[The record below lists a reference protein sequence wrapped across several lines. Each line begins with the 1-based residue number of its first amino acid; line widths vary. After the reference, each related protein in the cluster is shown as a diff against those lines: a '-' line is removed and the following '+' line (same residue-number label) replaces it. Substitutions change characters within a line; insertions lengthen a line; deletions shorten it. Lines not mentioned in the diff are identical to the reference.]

1 MKDLIRRILR
11 ESSTSTDIETYDE
24 MNKFVVDNDIHNVNF
39 FKENFRNEFEL
50 SMKKDWLLRLA
61 IENDFD
67 DLGDKYKRKIY
78 VFEWDNEEPKKVYVG
93 LTNKP
98 DRRYKEHM
106 KNTIT
111 KNPNFD
117 KFFVITSKFIS
128 DKEAQE
134 LEGTTVCNYLNRGY
148 KLVNKYHSKSLG
160 YCTRDLTQYED
171 LLNKAKIEGVESIKN
186 DDPVTYELIKKGR
199 LDKIGVIRNRRQRE
213 VETKPK
219 NKVDRSKFQKYINI
233 ETGDVYRSLN
243 DLVKKSG
250 IDRKTLYDSIE
261 ENGNYNDI
269 IFPFNYEEEPMGDM
283 DIDLDYDEMNET
295 KRFIKKI
302 IKEQTENHEKKGI
315 DLAIKMLKK
324 SYPYIIGWKYDEE
337 HSERATYINID
348 IICDIEK
355 TKEFYNSDLKWYYKK
370 KAEEIKDDDYAY
382 PFTILEIGEK
392 MTGDEK
398 FQEYRKFKKELND
411 IYEMLPENLI
421 VLNKWGDPKEID
433 PDKYFFE

>member
-1 MKDLIRRILR
+1 MKDLIKRILR
-11 ESSTSTDIETYDE
+11 ESSTSADIKTYDE
-24 MNKFVVDNDIHNVNF
+24 MNKFVVDKDIHNTNF
-39 FKENFRNEFEL
+39 FKQNFRNEFDL
-50 SMKKDWLLRLA
+50 SLKKDWLLRLA

-117 KFFVITSKFIS
+117 RFFVITSKFIS

-148 KLVNKYHSKSLG
+148 ELVNKYHSKSLG

-199 LDKIGVIRNRRQRE
+199 LDKIGVIRNRRQKE

-233 ETGDVYRSLN
+233 ETGEVYRSLN
-243 DLVKKSG
+243 NAAKELN
-250 IDRKTLYDSIE
+250 IDQSTLYYNIK
-261 ENGNYNDI
+261 NKGNYNDI
-269 IFPFNYEEEPMGDM
+269 IFPFNFEEEPKVDM
-283 DIDLDYDEMNET
+283 DLEYDEMNET

-302 IKEQTENHEKKGI
+302 IKEQIENSEKKKGI

-324 SYPYIIGWKYDEE
+324 SYPYIIGWRYNEE
-337 HSERATYINID
+337 HPESPIYISID

-370 KAEEIKDDDYAY
+370 NPENIKEDDYAY

-392 MTGDEK
+392 MTGEEK
-398 FQEYRKFKKELND
+398 FQEYRKFRKELNE
-411 IYEMLPENLI
+411 IYEMLPENLVI
-421 VLNKWGDPKEID
+421 LNKWNEPKEID